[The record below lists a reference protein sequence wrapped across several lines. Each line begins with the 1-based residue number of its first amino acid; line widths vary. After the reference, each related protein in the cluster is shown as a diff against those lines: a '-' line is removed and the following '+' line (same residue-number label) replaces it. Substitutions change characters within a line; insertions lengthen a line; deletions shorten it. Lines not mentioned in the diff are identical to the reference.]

1 MTDNLNYVLRYGA
14 WDGSLPAKKRSDVE
28 YFLRKFQESFP
39 MEGGRARGT
48 SAEYSEGYE
57 QGADDIIDALIEH
70 LNSLNYKIEP
80 NL

>member
-1 MTDNLNYVLRYGA
+1 
-14 WDGSLPAKKRSDVE
+14 
-28 YFLRKFQESFP
+28 